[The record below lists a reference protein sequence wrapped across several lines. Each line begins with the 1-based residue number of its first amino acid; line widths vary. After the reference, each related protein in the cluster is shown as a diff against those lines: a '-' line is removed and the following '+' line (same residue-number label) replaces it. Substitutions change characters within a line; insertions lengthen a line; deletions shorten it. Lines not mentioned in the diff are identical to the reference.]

1 MKNIFYNFIQSLSKR
16 QKRGFITGIICIIS
30 LLILV
35 LYTKVLGDRLYDQ
48 QAYQRWSD
56 DGGVAQIS
64 CFYPITME
72 GLDDYYFL
80 NLEHN
85 MEQSLNDASIQAS
98 SQNGKL
104 FTDTLSVTGTIDIK
118 SDYGT
123 ATIKAVGVMNDFFIF
138 HPVELLDGNYI
149 GGDMLMQDGIIIDE
163 DAAWQLFG
171 SSDIVGM
178 KVMISGV
185 PYYIAGVAKR
195 ADGHFEESAG
205 LSESVCYVSLST
217 LKQYGIIDAGY
228 TYEITM
234 PNPVNDFAMKAVN
247 DALKDEDKKI
257 DVIEN
262 SKRYQFY
269 PLLIDLKDF
278 GIRSMSRKG
287 IVYPYWENIA
297 RGYEDLFAL
306 LILIKIIL
314 VLIPSI
320 LLITYLYGRWK
331 VKTWTWKEIVLY
343 LFEKIK
349 CFFTFIW
356 NIMKRVLRGKK
367 EKKHDKD

>member
-16 QKRGFITGIICIIS
+16 QKRGFITCTVCIIA

-35 LYTKVLGDRLYDQ
+35 YNTKFLGNKLYDQ
-48 QAYQRWSD
+48 QAYKRRSD

-64 CFYPITME
+64 CFYPVTME

-85 MEQSLNDASIQAS
+85 LEQSLKDASIQVPAQDS
-98 SQNGKL
+98 KL
-104 FTDTLSVTGTIDIK
+104 FTDALSVTGTIDIE

-123 ATIKAVGVMNDFFIF
+123 ATFKAVGAMNDFFLF

-149 GGDMLMQDGIIIDE
+149 AGDMLMQDGIIIDE

-178 KVMISGV
+178 KVMIAGI
-185 PYYIAGVAKR
+185 PHYIAGVAKR
-195 ADGHFEESAG
+195 ADGHFEEAAG

-217 LKQYGIIDAGY
+217 LKQYGIINSGY
-228 TYEITM
+228 TYEIIM
-234 PNPVNDFAMKAVN
+234 PNPVNDFAMKSVN
-247 DALKDEDKKI
+247 DVLKDEDKKI

-262 SKRYQFY
+262 SKRYQFF
-269 PLLIDLKDF
+269 PLLIDFKDF

-306 LILIKIIL
+306 LLLIKIIL

-331 VKTWTWKEIVLY
+331 VKTWTWKGILIY
-343 LFEKIK
+343 LIEKFK
-349 CFFTFIW
+349 CLLRYIM
-356 NIMKRVLRGKK
+356 NIIKRVMQGKK
-367 EKKHDKD
+367 EKKHEKD

>member
-1 MKNIFYNFIQSLSKR
+1 MKNIFNNFIQSLSKR
-16 QKRGFITGIICIIS
+16 QKRGFITGIICITA

-35 LYTKVLGDRLYDQ
+35 LYTKALSDRLYDQ
-48 QAYQRWSD
+48 QAHKRWSD
-56 DGGVAQIS
+56 DGGAAQIS
-64 CFYPITME
+64 CFYPVTME
-72 GLDDYYFL
+72 ELDDYYFL

-85 MEQSLNDASIQAS
+85 LEQSLKDASIQAS
-98 SQNGKL
+98 SQNGKI
-104 FTDTLSVTGTIDIK
+104 FADALSVTGTIDMK

-123 ATIKAVGVMNDFFIF
+123 ATIKAVGVMNDFFLF

-149 GGDMLMQDGIIIDE
+149 GGDMLMQDGVIIDE

-178 KVMISGV
+178 KVMIAGV
-185 PYYIAGVAKR
+185 PHYIAGVAKR
-195 ADGHFEESAG
+195 ADGHFEEAAG
-205 LSESVCYVSLST
+205 LSKSVCYVSLST

-228 TYEITM
+228 TYEIIM

-297 RGYEDLFAL
+297 RGYEDLFARL
-306 LILIKIIL
+306 LLIKIIL
-314 VLIPSI
+314 TFIPSI
-320 LLITYLYGRWK
+320 LLIIYLYGKWK
-331 VKTWTWKEIVLY
+331 VKTWTWKGILIY
-343 LFEKIK
+343 LIEKFK
-349 CFFTFIW
+349 CFLKYVL
-356 NIMKRVLRGKK
+356 NIIKRVMQGKK
-367 EKKHDKD
+367 EKKYEKD